1 MAATTIS
8 IEQDQFTCSVC
19 LEVLR
24 DPVTIPCGHSYCLG
38 CIEDYWNRPKQK
50 GQYSCPQCRQV
61 FNPKPLLCRNTV
73 LAEVVE
79 KLQKTTLKTPASN
92 QTKISEVKCSVCPG
106 RKGKA
111 VKACLTCAGAYCVA
125 HLKAHEERFHKSHKL
140 IPATEE
146 FKDRLCPQHN
156 DKILKLYCRTDQ
168 QPACS
173 LCVKDRH
180 KGHENVTLEE
190 ERVVQQKKL
199 QEGAL
204 KSLQKMKEAEKEL
217 RFAIKYIKHSTEA
230 VVEESE
236 RVFSK
241 LIRSIEKQSGELKE
255 RMRSQERAAVGQA
268 EEQLE
273 RVQRELSELRKNH
286 SDLERLT
293 STEDHV
299 HFIQKSKSLNFP
311 VKSVELPS
319 TDALTYLMYKS
330 MRGALADLKDSLDEA
345 LEREFS
351 RISDKVISLKETSN
365 QTIYDNAQAS
375 KVKDSDVQKSE
386 PKKRDDYLQSS
397 KVKDADLQKL
407 EPKTR
412 DDFLN
417 YHHDLTL
424 DPNTV
429 NPFLWFSNDGRGV
442 TTLPE
447 AQPYPD
453 HPDRFTSWA
462 QVLCRAGM
470 AGRCYWEVEWTGNG
484 GVSIGVCYKN
494 MSRSGGG
501 SECKLG
507 HNAKS
512 WSLDCSYSAC
522 SFQHNKE
529 SLEIK
534 VPCFSR
540 IGVYL
545 DYRAG
550 TLAFYGVSETMV
562 LLHKAKATFNQ
573 PLLPGFWVGL
583 GSTLK
588 LCSL

>member
-8 IEQDQFTCSVC
+8 VEQDQFCCSVC
-19 LEVLR
+19 LEVLK
-24 DPVTIPCGHSYCLG
+24 DPVTIPCGHSYCLD

-73 LAEVVE
+73 LAEVVGS
-79 KLQKTTLKTPASN
+79 LQRTTSRPPTPN
-92 QTKISEVKCSVCPG
+92 QTKPGDIKCSVCTG

-111 VKACLTCAGAYCVA
+111 VKACLTCAGAYCTA
-125 HLKAHEERFHKSHKL
+125 HLKAHEERFHRGHKL

-146 FKDRLCPQHN
+146 FKERLCPLHN
-156 DKILKLYCRTDQ
+156 DKVLKLFCRSEQ
-168 QPACS
+168 QPVCA
-173 LCVKDRH
+173 LCVKDKH
-180 KGHENVTLEE
+180 KGHEHVRLEE
-190 ERVVQQKKL
+190 ERAAQQRKL
-199 QEGAL
+199 QESSL
-204 KSLQKMKEAEKEL
+204 KSVQKMKEAEKEL
-217 RFAIKYIKHSTEA
+217 RFAIRYIKHSTEA

-236 RVFSK
+236 RVFSR
-241 LIRSIEKQSGELKE
+241 LVRSIEKQSAELE
-255 RMRSQERAAVGQA
+255 ELLRSQERGAVGQA

-273 RVQRELSELRKNH
+273 RVQRELSELRRGG
-286 SDLERLT
+286 DELERL
-293 STEDHV
+293 SRTEDHV
-299 HFIQKSKSLNFP
+299 HFIQKSKSFHFP
-311 VKSVELPS
+311 VKSAELPS

-330 MRGALADLKDSLDEA
+330 MRAALADLKDSLDQA

-351 RISDKVISLKETSN
+351 RISEKVISLKETNN
-365 QTIYDNAQAS
+365 QTIYEKAQAS
-375 KVKDSDVQKSE
+375 KVKELDLTKSE
-386 PKKRDDYLQSS
+386 PK
-397 KVKDADLQKL
+397 
-407 EPKTR
+407 TR
-412 DDFLN
+412 TDFLQ

-429 NPFLWFSNDGRGV
+429 NPFLVFSERGHGV
-442 TTLPE
+442 TTLAE

-462 QVLCRAGM
+462 QVLCKAGM
-470 AGRCYWEVEWTGNG
+470 AGRCYWEVEWSGNG

-494 MSRSGGG
+494 ISRSGGG

-512 WSLDCSYSAC
+512 WSLDCSYSTC

-529 SLEIK
+529 SLTISA
-534 VPCFSR
+534 PCFSR

-550 TLAFYGVSETMV
+550 VLAFYGVSDKMV
-562 LLHKAKATFNQ
+562 LLHKAKAAFAQ
-573 PLLPGFWVGL
+573 PLHPGFWVGL

-588 LCSL
+588 LCSP